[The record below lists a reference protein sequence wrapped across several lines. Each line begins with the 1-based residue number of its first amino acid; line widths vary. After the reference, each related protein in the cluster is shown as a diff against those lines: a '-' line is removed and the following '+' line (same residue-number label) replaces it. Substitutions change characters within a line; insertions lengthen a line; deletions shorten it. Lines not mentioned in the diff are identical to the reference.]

1 MRITKETYIDTFIV
15 IDKHTNIDRNTN
27 KIETHINTHK
37 EIKTYAYIKQ
47 QRPSDRHST

>member
-27 KIETHINTHK
+27 KIETHINCKYTQRDKDIRLHK
-37 EIKTYAYIKQ
+37 TTETF
-47 QRPSDRHST
+47 